1 MRLFPT
7 TSSAARTSL
16 AYITVGALLVIWMCV
31 WGVYLLNN
39 VPDREGLRYLCLGLL
54 ISGLALIVIGLA
66 TGRIGGA
73 ARNAD
78 VVQAVVAP
86 PSTVDPDS
94 QPLAAIAQPVPT
106 DAVPPLAV
114 NKRD

>member
-1 MRLFPT
+1 MRFFPT

-78 VVQAVVAP
+78 TVQAVIASP
-86 PSTVDPDS
+86 PPDS
-94 QPLAAIAQPVPT
+94 QPLTAITQPVAT
-106 DAVPPLAV
+106 DAAPPLVV
-114 NKRD
+114 NRRD

>member
-1 MRLFPT
+1 MRFFPT

-16 AYITVGALLVIWMCV
+16 AYITVGALLVIWMGV

-54 ISGLALIVIGLA
+54 ISGMALIVIGLA

-78 VVQAVVAP
+78 AIQAVIAP
-86 PSTVDPDS
+86 PPADLPDS
-94 QPLAAIAQPVPT
+94 QPLTATAQPVST
-106 DAVPPLAV
+106 DAAPPLAV